1 MPQLANK
8 YTALLRTNSLA
19 CNMFNIGANDKSE
32 EAHRFLAQVDRGWQT
47 MDIIKFLLMQPE
59 VKEATLDSKKYLRS
73 DFPSL
78 MENEDDD

>member
-1 MPQLANK
+1 M
-8 YTALLRTNSLA
+8 RTNGLM
-19 CNMFNIGANDKSE
+19 CNMFNIGANDKNE

-47 MDIIKFLLMQPE
+47 MDIIKFLLTQRE
-59 VKEATLDSKKYLRS
+59 VKEATLDSKKYIRS